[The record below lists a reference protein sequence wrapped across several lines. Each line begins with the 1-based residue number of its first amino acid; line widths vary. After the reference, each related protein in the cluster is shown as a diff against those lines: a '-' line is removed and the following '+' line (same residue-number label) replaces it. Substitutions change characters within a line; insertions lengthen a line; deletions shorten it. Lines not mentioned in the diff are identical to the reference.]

1 LLLPAD
7 FFEETPGVSLTDWLV
22 VAGMVIAAGAS
33 FFFALAETSLF
44 ALGKWQASQLA
55 EDEPERGGRVALLLQ
70 EPSEVLA
77 TIVLGNTIA
86 NGIIV
91 ALGLQQALDGTWP
104 FNLTCGLLLLGVL
117 ILCEVWPK
125 TLAVREAKRW
135 ALRVALPVLYLQRI
149 AHPLHR
155 LVEWI
160 NSLLLKSVLRQAV
173 RPIAER
179 VDEEYRELLEL
190 AFQQGALAE
199 GEKEIIAEVI
209 RLDRK
214 TAGQVMT
221 PISRTNCLADDL
233 SIEEMLEAARR
244 HKHRRLPIY
253 DGSTETIVGVLDA
266 KKLLLDPQI
275 DLVDAIE
282 LPSFVPE
289 SMNLLQLMKAL
300 QRQQRGLAVVLNEF
314 GGTAGVVT
322 MQDILE
328 EMVGKIPGEVEAQG
342 FLMEKLEPGR
352 WRVNGTMR
360 LDDFRREYPE
370 LGEAPG
376 VDTLGGLMTAQL
388 EVVPA
393 PGESLVFHG
402 LRLTAQAADERRVKE
417 VLVEVLRRK

>member
-1 LLLPAD
+1 LARGDLED
-7 FFEETPGVSLTDWLV
+7 TQGVSLTDWLV
-22 VAGMVIAAGAS
+22 VAGMVIFAGAS
-33 FFFALAETSLF
+33 FFFALAESSLF

-55 EDEPERGGRVALLLQ
+55 EDDPERGGRVARLLQ
-70 EPSEVLA
+70 EPSELLA
-77 TIVLGNTIA
+77 TIVLGNTLA
-86 NGIIV
+86 NGMIV
-91 ALGLQQALDGTWP
+91 ALGLTQALGGAWP

-125 TLAVREAKRW
+125 TLAVREPERW
-135 ALRVALPVLYLQRI
+135 AMRVARPVLYLQRI
-149 AHPLHR
+149 AQPLHR

-160 NSLLLKSVLRQAV
+160 NILLLKSVLRQAV
-173 RPIAER
+173 KPIAER

-221 PISRTNCLADDL
+221 PISRTNCLSDDL
-233 SIEEMLEAARR
+233 SIEDMLEAARR

-342 FLMEKLEPGR
+342 FLMERLEPGR

-370 LGEAPG
+370 LEDVPG
-376 VDTLGGLMTAQL
+376 VDTMGGLMTAQL

-393 PGESLVFHG
+393 PGDSLVFRG
-402 LRLTAQAADERRVKE
+402 LKLTAQVADERRVKE
-417 VLVEVLRRK
+417 VLVELLKKK